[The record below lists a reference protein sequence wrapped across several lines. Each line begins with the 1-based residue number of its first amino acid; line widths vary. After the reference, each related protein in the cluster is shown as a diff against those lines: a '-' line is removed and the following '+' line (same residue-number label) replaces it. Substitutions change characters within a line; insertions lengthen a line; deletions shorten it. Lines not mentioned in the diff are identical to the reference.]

1 MMLEIQNDYENPPSN
16 AESELRRW
24 KWSFRGLGPNSQLNG
39 KKKFHC
45 LICDSRFARK
55 DENWDKYLNEQK
67 RPTCDKFS
75 NCKKKATNTNFKT
88 HLKSSRGVIYLFIM
102 IDFSYWRRAMVLSG
116 LVPSVRVSS
125 EQRLLRQRFPTS
137 QASLIKY
144 IPHFP
149 VWKQKT
155 WRIWLIICYPILGFF
170 NERTILL

>member
-1 MMLEIQNDYENPPSN
+1 ML
-16 AESELRRW
+16 
-24 KWSFRGLGPNSQLNG
+24 
-39 KKKFHC
+39 
-45 LICDSRFARK
+45 
-55 DENWDKYLNEQK
+55 
-67 RPTCDKFS
+67 
-75 NCKKKATNTNFKT
+75 
-88 HLKSSRGVIYLFIM
+88 
-102 IDFSYWRRAMVLSG
+102 DFSYWRRAMVLSG

-170 NERTILL
+170 REQTVVLSEVGFGKRKNLRYLLQLKPSSQQYKSKWHILLHFNALGTIHILRKHIFRIFGPPST